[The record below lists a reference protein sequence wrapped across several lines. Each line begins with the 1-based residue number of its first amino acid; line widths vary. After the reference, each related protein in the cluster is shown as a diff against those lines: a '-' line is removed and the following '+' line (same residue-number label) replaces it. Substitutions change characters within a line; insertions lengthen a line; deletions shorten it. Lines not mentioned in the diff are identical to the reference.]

1 MDVIETAAWWAIEQ
15 PGWVERVFERH
26 TSDDGRCAGCGSYRP
41 VPWPCV
47 LIAIAR
53 RAQELIELGRAQR
66 GGVDTAAD
74 RGVPDRRP
82 APRRL
87 APEQPRVP
95 GQRVAP
101 GAA

>member
-26 TSDDGRCAGCGSYRP
+26 VSDDGRCTGCGSYRP

-47 LIAIAR
+47 LVVIAR

-66 GGVDTAAD
+66 GGV
-74 RGVPDRRP
+74 GERP
-82 APRRL
+82 APRRP
-87 APEQPRVP
+87 APMRPRVP
-95 GQRVAP
+95 GQRVTP